1 MLKLIFAFVPLM
13 IALSCTSPEAQRGIA
28 SLDSV
33 EAVQRFQTQED
44 VQEAYNE
51 LLTVYS
57 QAYDDLELFD
67 QSLENNPRELSEN
80 PHYHKLLAARIKIE
94 ELDHELEVFMDFH
107 YAQILDTSLSVDT
120 RRDSLEK
127 LKWISSYVTV
137 DFDLLYQYI
146 FFEKMNKFSQEFLVE
161 LGKKASDPLLKEL
174 DDFYLSLFQ
183 KFSVKPPS
191 FKAVK
196 KEMKEKGK
204 KFSKT
209 RENLFRSVESLAQEL
224 KVDFAKN
231 AKNISAARFYPTTD
245 RAGNITG
252 NEFPAKVW
260 SLTFDDG
267 PGSSNTIKV
276 MNNLKK
282 HSLRASFFQVTKNAK
297 SLPQVTK
304 TLLENGM
311 EIACHSYGHRETPK
325 LSSEQRNYE
334 IRTAAQ
340 DLSKIAGKPM
350 QFYRLPY
357 GAGVSVSDIRSR
369 IASENM
375 IHVFWNVDTLDW
387 MAQPPADIVARTIKQ
402 VRGSSRDAGVILFH
416 DIHDRTVIASEEV
429 MRFLTQDNRKVCVL
443 EEIVENLNRGLPACG
458 N

>member
-1 MLKLIFAFVPLM
+1 MLRFSLLLILT
-13 IALSCTSPEAQRGIA
+13 LSCTSPEAQRGIA
-28 SLDSV
+28 SLDSA
-33 EAVQRFQTQED
+33 ESDQRFKSQED

-51 LLTVYS
+51 LLTIYS

-67 QSLENNPRELSEN
+67 QSLDAGPMSLYEN
-80 PHYHKLLAARIKIE
+80 PHYHKLIASRIRIE
-94 ELDHELEVFMDFH
+94 QLDHELESFIELHFGQV
-107 YAQILDTSLSVDT
+107 INSGSSVDV

-127 LKWISSYVTV
+127 LKWISSYSTV
-137 DFDLLYQYI
+137 DYDHLYQYI
-146 FFEKMNKFSQEFLVE
+146 YFEKMNKFSQELLVE
-161 LGKKASDPLLKEL
+161 LGKKASDPMLKEL

-183 KFSVKPPS
+183 KFSGKTPN
-191 FKAVK
+191 FKQVK
-196 KEMKEKGK
+196 KQLKENNKN
-204 KFSKT
+204 FSKT
-209 RENLFRSVESLAQEL
+209 KENISRSIESLAQEI
-224 KVDFAKN
+224 KVDFNKN
-231 AKNISAARFYPTTD
+231 SKNLNSARFYPTTE

-252 NEFPAKVW
+252 NEFPAKIW

-267 PGSSNTIKV
+267 PGSSNTLKV
-276 MNNLKK
+276 LNNLKK

-304 TLLENGM
+304 TLIENGM

-325 LSSEQRNYE
+325 LNPDQRNYE
-334 IRTAAQ
+334 IRTASQ
-340 DLSKIAGKPM
+340 DLAKIAIKPM

-357 GAGVSVSDIRSR
+357 GAGVNVADIRSR
-369 IASENM
+369 IASSNM

-402 VRGSSRDAGVILFH
+402 VRGSAKDAGVILFH

-429 MRFLTQDNRKVCVL
+429 MRFLNQDNRKVCVL